1 MRARGDYLALVRKR
15 LFREQGK
22 SGDCLRPY
30 YFERLVALELFDAL
44 GEVAARHA
52 LVDVLKTGEAA
63 KFLDARLDVVAGDFF
78 ALVNLV
84 DSDVV
89 FYSLVGVNS
98 LLGNVE
104 AELLL
109 GFHDRNPQ
117 VAFEKY
123 FSFGAPNL
131 FYFF

>member
-1 MRARGDYLALVRKR
+1 M
-15 LFREQGK
+15 
-22 SGDCLRPY
+22 
-30 YFERLVALELFDAL
+30 ELFHAL

-52 LVDVLKTGEAA
+52 LVYVLETGETA
-63 KFLDARLDVVAGDFF
+63 KFLDARLDIVAGDFF

-84 DSDVV
+84 DSDIV
-89 FYSLVGVNS
+89 FYSLIGVDG

>member
-1 MRARGDYLALVRKR
+1 M
-15 LFREQGK
+15 
-22 SGDCLRPY
+22 
-30 YFERLVALELFDAL
+30 ELFDAL